1 MSNKKLIIIASAVG
15 VLLLGGLCYL
25 ILSLH
30 QQRQYNQEL
39 EQLAAMDKKEMEN
52 EYTQF
57 ALQYDEL
64 KRSIRND
71 SLMQRLAEEEART
84 KSLLEELKQTK
95 SNDAR
100 EISRLKKELATVRAV
115 LRTYII
121 QVDSLNRLTESL
133 KNENQQVR
141 QQYSQATAQIS
152 SLTVSTN
159 ALDKQMAATDVQT
172 DQLRDQ
178 LRKCHILAPTKGMVL
193 EKYVERGEF
202 VSTGKPLFKIA
213 DTENMYLR
221 AYVTS
226 TQLKDIKVG
235 QKATVFADY
244 GNGEKKEYQGK
255 VTWIST
261 RSEFTPKTILTDDER
276 ADLVYAIKVA
286 IKGDGY
292 VKIGMYGEVRFAER
306 N

>member
-1 MSNKKLIIIASAVG
+1 MNNKKIIIIASVIG
-15 VLLLGGLCYL
+15 VLLIGGLVYL
-25 ILSLH
+25 MVSLQ
-30 QQRQYNQEL
+30 QQRKHSQEL

-71 SLMQRLAEEEART
+71 SLMQRLTEEEART

-121 QVDSLNRLTESL
+121 QVDSLNRLNESL

-152 SLTVSTN
+152 SLTNEKENLTN
-159 ALDKQMAATDVQT
+159 
-172 DQLRDQ
+172 
-178 LRKCHILAPTKGMVL
+178 
-193 EKYVERGEF
+193 
-202 VSTGKPLFKIA
+202 
-213 DTENMYLR
+213 
-221 AYVTS
+221 
-226 TQLKDIKVG
+226 
-235 QKATVFADY
+235 
-244 GNGEKKEYQGK
+244 
-255 VTWIST
+255 
-261 RSEFTPKTILTDDER
+261 
-276 ADLVYAIKVA
+276 KVA
-286 IKGDGY
+286 IAAQLDATGISLQPQNKKGKPAKKTKDITRFVVNFAITKNITAQTGERKVY
-292 VKIGMYGEVRFAER
+292 VRITKPNNDVVAQSGTVSYENTSVSYSAMKTVEYSGEELPVTLYVPVNEFLSPGTYHVYIFAEGTMIGSGSTTMAK
-306 N
+306 